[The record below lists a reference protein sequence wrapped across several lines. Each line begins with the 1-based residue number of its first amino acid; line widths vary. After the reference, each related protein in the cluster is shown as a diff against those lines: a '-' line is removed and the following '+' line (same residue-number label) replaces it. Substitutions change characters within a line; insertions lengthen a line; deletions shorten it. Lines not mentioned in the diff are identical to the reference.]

1 MQEKFGLLCH
11 MRQVCSGRA
20 AGLPRLCFELQ
31 VGGSGRN
38 KLAGKNKRER
48 RNRRCDLM
56 QKETVQRRIKMAEE
70 KRDLF
75 ERMAELMGC
84 TYVSDLRYLDRKEK
98 LRLAGIVSLI
108 PDSDADLFQWNDAL
122 EYLTGAKVKQPDPAS
137 AKLAL
142 VTKLKS
148 CENY

>member
-1 MQEKFGLLCH
+1 
-11 MRQVCSGRA
+11 
-20 AGLPRLCFELQ
+20 
-31 VGGSGRN
+31 
-38 KLAGKNKRER
+38 
-48 RNRRCDLM
+48 
-56 QKETVQRRIKMAEE
+56 MAEE
-70 KRDLF
+70 KDLF

-84 TYVSDLRYLDRKEK
+84 SYVSDLRYLDRKEK

-122 EYLTGAKVKQPDPAS
+122 EYLTGAKVKQTDPAF

>member
-1 MQEKFGLLCH
+1 
-11 MRQVCSGRA
+11 
-20 AGLPRLCFELQ
+20 
-31 VGGSGRN
+31 
-38 KLAGKNKRER
+38 
-48 RNRRCDLM
+48 
-56 QKETVQRRIKMAEE
+56 MAEE

-84 TYVSDLRYLDRKEK
+84 TYVSDLQYLDRKEK

-122 EYLTGAKVKQPDPAS
+122 EYLTGAKVKQPDPVS